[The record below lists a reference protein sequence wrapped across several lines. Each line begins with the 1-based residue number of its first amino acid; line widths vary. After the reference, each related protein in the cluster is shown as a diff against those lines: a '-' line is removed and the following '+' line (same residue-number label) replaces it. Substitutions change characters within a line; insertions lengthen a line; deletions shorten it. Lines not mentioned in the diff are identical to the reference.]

1 MYDGKRPPGSSIKPI
16 AVYGPAMEAG
26 LITPDTKFDDAAG
39 IVLQGRNDGW
49 YPRND
54 GGGWLGVISIRTA
67 VVRSRNTISAQV
79 LDKLTPAA
87 SYRFVTEKMG
97 LNLEAADEDYAPL
110 ALGQLTIGATP
121 QEMASAYTM
130 FVNAGV
136 RTEAI
141 TYTHIIDRS
150 GNVIFVNEP
159 EQTTAIGEKTAYWM
173 TSILQDA
180 TTVSGGTGREAN
192 LGSMP
197 TAGKTGTAGSSKDRW
212 FVGYTPYYVAATW
225 CGYRVPETITMAAA
239 SRGNPAAQIWKRVM
253 SAVHEGLPRRE
264 FATPSDTYLPPV
276 PGVKEAD
283 YTVTYQTERG
293 TVFLTETKSARV
305 GDSVA
310 VKAPGF
316 EDFEIVGD
324 ASQAITIN
332 ENSALN
338 AVTFVYRYTPKETP
352 TATPPP
358 PSFTPPAPPVTP
370 ITPDPD
376 ETDAPAEPSFE
387 PMTPPPATPDE

>member
-26 LITPDTKFDDAAG
+26 LITPDTKVDDAPG

-54 GGGWLGVISIRTA
+54 DRDWLGVISIRTA
-67 VVRSRNTISAQV
+67 VVRSRNAISAQV

-87 SYRFVTEKMG
+87 SYRFVTEKLG
-97 LNLEAADEDYAPL
+97 LDLEPGDEDYA
-110 ALGQLTIGATP
+110 ALSLGELNIGATP

-136 RTEAI
+136 RTEALS
-141 TYTHIIDRS
+141 YTHIVDRS
-150 GNVIFVNEP
+150 GPVICENEP

-225 CGYRVPETITMAAA
+225 CGYKMPESIKMAR
-239 SRGNPAAQIWKRVM
+239 SGNPAAQIWKRVM

-264 FATPSDTYLPPV
+264 FSTPSDTYLPPV

-293 TVFLTETKSARV
+293 TVFLTETKNARV
-305 GDSVA
+305 GSSVT
-310 VKAPGF
+310 VTAPGF

-324 ASQAITIN
+324 ASKTITIN
-332 ENSALN
+332 ENSSLN
-338 AVTFVYRYTPKETP
+338 AVTFVYRHTPIETP

-376 ETDAPAEPSFE
+376 ETDSPAEPSFE
-387 PMTPPPATPDE
+387 PMTPPPTPTEE